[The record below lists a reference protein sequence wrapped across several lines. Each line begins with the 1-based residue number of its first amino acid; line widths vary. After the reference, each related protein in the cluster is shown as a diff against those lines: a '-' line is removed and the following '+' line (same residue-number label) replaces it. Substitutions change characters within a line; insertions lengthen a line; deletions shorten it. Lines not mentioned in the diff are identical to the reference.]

1 MKMKKQ
7 KKGISTVLMTV
18 ITIMIVSVSLGL
30 IISVINNEANYSA
43 DTAQYLQSVSEK
55 PMIYETWHNGVVQLV
70 TNRPFEISHIILPN
84 GQIINKSISVQNTIP
99 LGNILVGNA
108 SWAIIVT
115 NEGTWYNVTHLT
127 DPYIGIIDPQGLY
140 YGIPW
145 NSTVLQN
152 VGLIPNFYVTQGVK
166 MLNFTAT
173 KINAFVGYE
182 QEYGV
187 TNVLGVTY
195 VGNNTGWVNITFYAP
210 IHSTGNVPNPYFWKY
225 YTQIEPVYPFN
236 PSPGSFNPYN
246 NYYYYLLVTTN
257 PYAYMMP
264 PIWYSA
270 IYANA
275 TFSGGGFLGLGCY
288 YETNY
293 TNPRGAIN
301 FTYSYVNAT
310 IGVYVPIYNISN
322 GNIGYLYIPFNIFE
336 ITDVVAYV
344 PSEVYGSIYQVNPFS
359 TILKRPANATGGQ
372 WVYIPYSW
380 VVAPV
385 QQSPNFGTID
395 TAYDPNIGNTTLGY
409 PAYPPYIDFP
419 ASTYTGF
426 PSYYGFNYTYLLM
439 YLYSTNDT
447 FTTHT
452 IKITHILGRGQYYY
466 TYETIPDYI
475 APIYTFVWPQPYYVY
490 AINKDPSDYVNVSD
504 TAPLSS
510 QVVLLNQNND
520 PIEVY
525 TLSINLNTGD
535 IILYGFDSMTGNW
548 IYINSIHL
556 QYYQQILSAS
566 PQNFFYF
573 LHYLPVYIQ
582 APYGTY
588 LMGASTTGG
597 EYQSV
602 YSPPNS

>member
-1 MKMKKQ
+1 M
-7 KKGISTVLMTV
+7 
-18 ITIMIVSVSLGL
+18 
-30 IISVINNEANYSA
+30 
-43 DTAQYLQSVSEK
+43 
-55 PMIYETWHNGVVQLV
+55 
-70 TNRPFEISHIILPN
+70 
-84 GQIINKSISVQNTIP
+84 IP
-99 LGNILVGNA
+99 LGNILVNNA

-115 NEGTWYNVTHLT
+115 NGGTWYNVTRLT
-127 DPYIGIIDPQGLY
+127 DPYIGVIDPQGLY

-152 VGLIPNFYVTQGVK
+152 VGLDPNFYVTQGVQ

-173 KINAFVGYE
+173 KINAFAGYE

-195 VGNNTGWVNITFYAP
+195 VGNDTGWVNITFYAP
-210 IHSTGNVPNPYFWKY
+210 VHSTGNVANPYFWNY
-225 YTQIEPVYPFN
+225 YTQIEPDWPFN

-246 NYYYYLLVTTN
+246 HYYYYLLMTTN

-301 FTYSYVNAT
+301 FTYSYINAT

-336 ITDVVAYV
+336 ITDVAAYV
-344 PSEVYGSIYQVNPFS
+344 PSKVYGSIYQVNPGF
-359 TILKRPANATGGQ
+359 TNTKRPANATGGQ

-439 YLYSTNDT
+439 HLYSTNDT
-447 FTTHT
+447 IKYHT

-466 TYETIPDYI
+466 TYETFPDYI
-475 APIYTFVWPQPYYVY
+475 TPICVTPLNNQKYYVY
-490 AINKDPSDYVNVSD
+490 AINGNPTDFVNVSYI
-504 TAPLSS
+504 TSPATG
-510 QVVLLNQNND
+510 VTILNQNND

-525 TLSINLNTGD
+525 KLAINLYNAQ
-535 IILYGFDSMTGNW
+535 IILYGYDSMTGNW
-548 IYINSIHL
+548 IPLQDIGIQYFVQPNHL
-556 QYYQQILSAS
+556 AF
-566 PQNFFYF
+566 PQGQFRFIY
-573 LHYLPVYIQ
+573 YLPVYIQ

-588 LMGASTTGG
+588 LMGAGATGG
-597 EYQSV
+597 EYQPV